1 MLESINLQIENKI
14 IKSSRGEI
22 FFIRDFIKYGSEVNI
37 RKILSRLEKESVIE
51 RIAFGIY
58 LKPKKDEVLGV
69 IYPNLDE
76 IAYKIAKRDK
86 ARIVPTGAYALFLLG
101 LTTQI
106 PLNTVYLTDGSQRI
120 VKIGNRSI
128 KFKRT
133 VPKTFAIKDDLLQL
147 VVQSLKEIGQ
157 KNCTEDFLLKL
168 QKSVIKISDKTIETE
183 LKYAPMW
190 VQKEIKKLYKLN

>member
-1 MLESINLQIENKI
+1 MESINLQIENKI

>member
-1 MLESINLQIENKI
+1 MESSNLQIESKI
-14 IKSSRGEI
+14 AKTSRGEI
-22 FFIRDFIKYGSEVNI
+22 FFISDFAKYGSEANV
-37 RKILSRLEKESVIE
+37 RQVLSRLEKESIIE

-76 IAYKIAKRDK
+76 IARKIAKRDK
-86 ARIVPTGAYALFLLG
+86 ARIVPTGSYALFLLG

-106 PLNTVYLTDGSQRI
+106 PLNTVYLTDGSQRV

-128 KFKRT
+128 KFKRS

-157 KNCTEDFLLKL
+157 KNSTEDFLLKL

-190 VQKEIKKLYKLN
+190 IQKEIKKLHKPN

>member
-1 MLESINLQIENKI
+1 MESSNLQIESKI
-14 IKSSRGEI
+14 TKTSRGEI
-22 FFIRDFIKYGSEVNI
+22 FFISDFTKYGSEANV
-37 RKILSRLEKESVIE
+37 RQVLSRLEKESIIE

-76 IAYKIAKRDK
+76 IARKIAKRDK
-86 ARIVPTGAYALFLLG
+86 ARIVPTGSYALFLLG

-106 PLNTVYLTDGSQRI
+106 PLNTVYLTDGSQRV

-128 KFKRT
+128 KFKRS

-157 KNCTEDFLLKL
+157 KNSTEDFLLKL

-190 VQKEIKKLYKLN
+190 IQKEIKKLHKPN